1 MSDEDEA
8 PGGIAVS
15 LTKERAAAILK
26 AKKALDKRNE
36 GDKRF
41 VRHKVVQG
49 AHARKTRSNEL
60 KMKPMSVEELAAVK
74 EDVKKGLRKM
84 RGGVAVRVI
93 KGGKGKTKTNPL
105 AGPKDSKEALK
116 MLPKEKEVLHHEKRQ
131 QRLRDSG
138 LGWTVPLDVPPRLST
153 EVNADARGEEGAGAG
168 AGKKGLRHHWFIRGG
183 HGGSWEEGI
192 SAPKKAKEKQV
203 WA

>member
-1 MSDEDEA
+1 M
-8 PGGIAVS
+8 AVS

-26 AKKALDKRNE
+26 AKKALDKKNE

-49 AHARKTRSNEL
+49 THAQKTRSNEL

-84 RGGVAVRVI
+84 RGGAAVRVI
-93 KGGKGKTKTNPL
+93 KGGKGKSKTNPL

-116 MLPKEKEVLHHEKRQ
+116 MLPKEKEVLHHEKML

-138 LGWTVPLDVPPRLST
+138 LGWTVPLDVPPRLSSVST
-153 EVNADARGEEGAGAG
+153 EANADPRGEEGAGAG
-168 AGKKGLRHHWFIRGG
+168 AGQKVFKHHWFIQRG
-183 HGGSWEEGI
+183 HGVSGEEGK